1 MSHQQKRA
9 VGNVKLKE
17 SLDYSVHEIVEFK
30 ILRTVRGM
38 RNKLTALDF
47 RRRNS
52 VCLFRDLL
60 SKLPWYKKRCQVEG
74 PKKAD

>member
-1 MSHQQKRA
+1 MLISSPRDKEANEKTCYAGTLSYQQKRA

-38 RNKLTALDF
+38 HNKLTALDF
-47 RRRNS
+47 RRRN
-52 VCLFRDLL
+52 CLSLQG
-60 SKLPWYKKRCQVEG
+60 S
-74 PKKAD
+74 A